1 MTDDAPRALTCLIE
15 GETSLFRV
23 KPTGS
28 MDILELKDLIHE
40 KGKNGVLSIVDAK
53 DLVLWKVRMT
63 MARDSTTNSP
73 AG

>member
-40 KGKNGVLSIVDAK
+40 KGINDTEHAVLAK
-53 DLVLWKVRMT
+53 DLVLWKVRMS
-63 MARDSTTNSP
+63 MARESTTNFP